1 MFGLSS
7 ASMIKLRKNIFC
19 LIAVAITGCFF
30 MISCS
35 NNYQEVQ
42 DLARKKIPIDTVTQ
56 VESYLSQDGLVK
68 AKLTA
73 PIMTTIN
80 VSDSPKTEFPR
91 SLHVDFYND
100 STKIQS
106 RLFSKYGLYY
116 NNKHLVLLRDSVIV
130 FNIAGDT
137 LRTEKLWWNQDKQLL
152 YTDVPVHIIQDGQP
166 LEGQNGMTAKQD
178 FSAWTL
184 LNAKGTLPVA
194 DSTLP
199 TN

>member
-1 MFGLSS
+1 
-7 ASMIKLRKNIFC
+7 
-19 LIAVAITGCFF
+19 

-42 DLARKKIPIDTVTQ
+42 DLAKKKTPIDTATQ

-73 PIMTTIN
+73 PIMTTIV

-116 NNKHLVLLRDSVIV
+116 NNRHLVLLRDSVLV
-130 FNIAGDT
+130 FNVNGDT
-137 LRTEKLWWNQDKQLL
+137 LRTQKLWWDQDKQLL
-152 YTDVPVHIIQDGQP
+152 YTDAPVHIIQDGEP

-199 TN
+199 SD

>member
-1 MFGLSS
+1 
-7 ASMIKLRKNIFC
+7 
-19 LIAVAITGCFF
+19 

-42 DLARKKIPIDTVTQ
+42 DLAKKKVPIDTATQ
-56 VESYLSQDGLVK
+56 VESFLSQNGFVK

-73 PIMTTIN
+73 PVMTTLT
-80 VSDSPKTEFPR
+80 VSDTPKTEFPQ
-91 SLHVDFYND
+91 SLHVDFFDD

-130 FNIAGDT
+130 FNTAGDT
-137 LRTEKLWWNQDKQLL
+137 LRTEKLWWDQDKQLI
-152 YTDVPVHIIQDGQP
+152 YTDVAVHIREPDESIDGT
-166 LEGQNGMTAKQD
+166 GMTADQN
-178 FSAWTL
+178 FTHWTIN
-184 LNAKGTLPVA
+184 NAKGPISVA

-199 TN
+199 SD

>member
-1 MFGLSS
+1 
-7 ASMIKLRKNIFC
+7 MIKLAQHISCIK
-19 LIAVAITGCFF
+19 AVAITGCFF
-30 MISCS
+30 ILSCS

-42 DLARKKIPIDTVTQ
+42 DLAKKRSPVDTATQ
-56 VESYLSQDGLVK
+56 VESYLSQDGFVK

-73 PIMTTIN
+73 PIMTTATI
-80 VSDSPKTEFPR
+80 SDTPKTEFPH

-100 STKIQS
+100 STQIQS

-116 NNKHLVLLRDSVIV
+116 TNKKLVLLRDSVIV
-130 FNIAGDT
+130 FNVQGDT
-137 LRTEKLWWNQDKQLL
+137 LRTQKLWWDQDKQLL
-152 YTDVPVHIIQDGQP
+152 YTDAPVHIIQGGQP

-199 TN
+199 SE